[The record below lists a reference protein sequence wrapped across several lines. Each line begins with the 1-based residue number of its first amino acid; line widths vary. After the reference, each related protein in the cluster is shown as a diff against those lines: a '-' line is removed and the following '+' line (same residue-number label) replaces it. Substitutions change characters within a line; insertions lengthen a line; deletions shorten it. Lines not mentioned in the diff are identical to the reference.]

1 MAKKK
6 TFSWIMGLVIFSTL
20 IFLAL
25 SMGEQKNVAQAA
37 AQCVNF
43 GLRQCAP
50 AEGGVLSHSAL
61 RRIYLCLTQS

>member
-50 AEGGVLSHSAL
+50 AEGGVL
-61 RRIYLCLTQS
+61 